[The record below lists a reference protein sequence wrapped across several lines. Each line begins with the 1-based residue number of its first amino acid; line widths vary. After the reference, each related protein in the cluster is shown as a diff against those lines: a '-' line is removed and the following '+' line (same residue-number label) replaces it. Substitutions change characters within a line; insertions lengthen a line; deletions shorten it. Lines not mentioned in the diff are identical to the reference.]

1 MTPVEYLQA
10 LLRHWRTI
18 LACMLL
24 AAVGAALT
32 SPDITGST
40 SVKADPVTYSSTV
53 TLVQDPGTQRNLDVT
68 LLYMRRGQVP
78 LMVAKAMGK
87 SPAELNGLYTIEGD
101 EKVGAITITAHGQD
115 AASAA
120 KLASAV
126 ADQSMTYFKTQA
138 RKANEERLAEVNA
151 KLATLTAKLDDL
163 AQKLAKRSDSML
175 AAQRDAVAATYGRL
189 AQEQETITLEP
200 TGSGMTLLE
209 KTDAT
214 QTGVAGFAPPASRT
228 ARLALGVALGL
239 GLGVVLA
246 LVLDRFDTRVR
257 RREDV
262 EQVLGAPVVAEIP
275 RTPRRDQAPA
285 AVTENPTGQVAES
298 FRSLRSALTL
308 LPARSLAPGS
318 ALEGPPVVHQP
329 PSSVVLFTGCRG
341 GEGTSSTVVNL
352 AATFA
357 ASGRHVLLV
366 DADLRRPRLSE
377 LLGVPPAP
385 GLADL
390 ANGALDDDVPVD
402 VEEYLRDTSLAG
414 VRLLAAGRVEQSSG
428 LLPARLGP
436 IVENARRLADVV
448 LVDSAP
454 LSGLTGAVE
463 LMPYV
468 DSAVL
473 VVRAERT
480 VAQSISQASQVLS
493 RMRVP
498 VLGAVLVGGSTSSI
512 PLLAQQSGTGR
523 RTAAH
528 SGR

>member
-10 LLRHWRTI
+10 ILRHWRTI
-18 LACMLL
+18 LACVLL

-32 SPDITGST
+32 SPNLTGT
-40 SVKADPVTYSSTV
+40 SQVKADPVSYSSTV
-53 TLVQDPGTQRNLDVT
+53 TLVQGPETQRDLNVT

-78 LMVAKAMGK
+78 QMVAKAMGK
-87 SPAELNGLYTIEGD
+87 PAAELNGLYTIESD

-115 AASAA
+115 APSAA

-126 ADQSMTYFKTQA
+126 ADQSMAYFETQA
-138 RKANEERLAEVNA
+138 RKANEA
-151 KLATLTAKLDDL
+151 KLAQVNEKMATVSAKLNDL
-163 AQKLAKRSDSML
+163 NEKLRTRSDSML
-175 AAQRDAVAATYGRL
+175 AAQRDAIAATYGRL

-200 TGSGMTLLE
+200 TGSGMTVLE
-209 KTDAT
+209 KTAAV
-214 QTGVAGFAPPASRT
+214 QSGVEGFAPPASRT
-228 ARLALGVALGL
+228 ARLALGVGL
-239 GLGVVLA
+239 GLLLGIVLA
-246 LVLDRFDTRVR
+246 LILDRFDTRVR

-275 RTPRRDQAPA
+275 RTARREQAPA
-285 AVTENPTGQVAES
+285 AVTDNPTGATAES

-308 LPARSLAPGS
+308 LPARSIGPGS
-318 ALEGPPVVHQP
+318 ALEGPPAVHQP

-341 GEGTSSTVVNL
+341 GEGTTSTVVNL

-357 ASGRHVLLV
+357 ASGRQVLLV

-402 VEEYLRDTSLAG
+402 LEEYLRDTTLAG
-414 VRLLAAGRVEQSSG
+414 VRLLGAGRAEHTSG
-428 LLPARLGP
+428 VLPTRLGP
-436 IVENARRLADVV
+436 IVADARRLADVV
-448 LVDSAP
+448 LIDSAP

-473 VVRAERT
+473 VIRVERT

-498 VLGAVLVGGSTSSI
+498 VLGAVMVGASTSSI
-512 PLLAQQSGTGR
+512 PLLSQQAGSGR

-528 SGR
+528 SAR